1 MQSVML
7 GLKLAM
13 QPLSDSADQSP
24 DESADGSA
32 QWSDHRSVDVH
43 MCRGSFANSG
53 AQQILQLHCRPQ
65 RMSALQCAERI

>member
-7 GLKLAM
+7 GRKLAM

-43 MCRGSFANSG
+43 MCRGSSTNSG
-53 AQQILQLHCRPQ
+53 A
-65 RMSALQCAERI
+65 